1 LSLQLLQNCL
11 MLINTI
17 LVEQT
22 IEREGVWERLSAK
35 IFEHRHRCSTDTS
48 IPMDSLPSTSTVRH
62 FSRLPDHLQT
72 ASKQMAAR
80 LPYPCRQGQL
90 FDASGI
96 WDSSGAWKGENGKT
110 RRSRRRFCAE
120 EKARVVGQY
129 KESGLTRVEFSR
141 REGVSLFNLQRCW
154 ESRTDPESALCRG

>member
-1 LSLQLLQNCL
+1 MILFVMAVRASWPLANSREQQEIVTLSLQLLQNCL

-22 IEREGVWERLSAK
+22 IERLSAN
-35 IFEHRHRCSTDTS
+35 IFEHRHRCFTDTS

-80 LPYPCRQGQL
+80 L
-90 FDASGI
+90 
-96 WDSSGAWKGENGKT
+96 T
-110 RRSRRRFCAE
+110 
-120 EKARVVGQY
+120 
-129 KESGLTRVEFSR
+129 
-141 REGVSLFNLQRCW
+141 VSV
-154 ESRTDPESALCRG
+154 

>member
-1 LSLQLLQNCL
+1 MILFVMAVWANWPLANSREQQEIVTLSLQPLQNCV

-22 IEREGVWERLSAK
+22 IEREVWERLSAK

-80 LPYPCRQGQL
+80 L
-90 FDASGI
+90 
-96 WDSSGAWKGENGKT
+96 T
-110 RRSRRRFCAE
+110 
-120 EKARVVGQY
+120 
-129 KESGLTRVEFSR
+129 
-141 REGVSLFNLQRCW
+141 VSV
-154 ESRTDPESALCRG
+154 

>member
-1 LSLQLLQNCL
+1 LPAAKLFTVWGLANSREQQEIVTLSLQLLQNCL

-22 IEREGVWERLSAK
+22 IEREGVWERISAK

-80 LPYPCRQGQL
+80 L
-90 FDASGI
+90 
-96 WDSSGAWKGENGKT
+96 T
-110 RRSRRRFCAE
+110 
-120 EKARVVGQY
+120 
-129 KESGLTRVEFSR
+129 
-141 REGVSLFNLQRCW
+141 VSV
-154 ESRTDPESALCRG
+154 

>member
-1 LSLQLLQNCL
+1 MSLQLLQNCL

-35 IFEHRHRCSTDTS
+35 IFEHRHRCFTDTS

-80 LPYPCRQGQL
+80 LASSSPVRNSIAPYRSVPPVGPYIMPCMHSFGSMTPRFLTISNLPL
-90 FDASGI
+90 F
-96 WDSSGAWKGENGKT
+96 AWAMYMFI
-110 RRSRRRFCAE
+110 RR
-120 EKARVVGQY
+120 
-129 KESGLTRVEFSR
+129 
-141 REGVSLFNLQRCW
+141 
-154 ESRTDPESALCRG
+154 